1 MAEQT
6 APPQSVAGPPGG
18 TAITA
23 EAKPDAAVVRDALGV
38 GIAVGLSG
46 FAFGVTSAGSGLS
59 LLQTCAL
66 SLLVFTGA
74 SQFALV
80 GALAAGGNPYTAAAG
95 AFFLGVRNSF
105 YGLRLSQLLA
115 LPRALRPLAAQW
127 VIDETTAVTLP
138 QPTRRAARIGFTVT
152 GLTLYVLWNLT
163 TLVGAL
169 GAEALGDTAA
179 WGLDAAGPAVFLA
192 LLAPMLKSTTERVTA
207 ALAVVLALGLLPV
220 LPAGVPVLLAA
231 LAAPA
236 VLFLMGRGKDGLTGH
251 GRDGLLGR
259 DKDGTPDEPARAAG
273 QVREAEKAA
282 AKTGAPRTTTQE
294 DGR

>member
-6 APPQSVAGPPGG
+6 TSAAIRAGSARDGQAGPPGDG
-18 TAITA
+18 RPEKA
-23 EAKPDAAVVRDALGV
+23 DSAVVRDALGV
-38 GIAVGLSG
+38 GVAVGLSG

-59 LLQTCAL
+59 VLQTCAL

-80 GALAAGGNPYTAAAG
+80 GAIAAGGNPLTAAAG

-115 LPRALRPLAAQW
+115 LPRVVRPFAAHW
-127 VIDETTAVTLP
+127 VIDETTAVSLA
-138 QPTRRAARIGFTVT
+138 QPTRRSARIGFTVT

-163 TLVGAL
+163 TLLGAL
-169 GAEALGDTAA
+169 GAEAIGDTDA

-192 LLAPMLKSTTERVTA
+192 LLAPMLRTSRER
-207 ALAVVLALGLLPV
+207 AVAGIAVILGLGLLPV
-220 LPAGVPVLLAA
+220 LPAGVPVLVAA

-236 VLFLMGRGKDGLTGH
+236 VLYAEGR
-251 GRDGLLGR
+251 
-259 DKDGTPDEPARAAG
+259 RAA
-273 QVREAEKAA
+273 RR
-282 AKTGAPRTTTQE
+282 APGKNPQE
-294 DGR
+294 DPGKADGRQGEGR